1 MQKFKHK
8 PWSKK
13 EIFQIIIIPIL
24 IGIISSA
31 IYGTIVNFTA
41 PKPLIYIQSTQTS
54 FKLFNQPHIIN
65 IQFSNYGKANC
76 AYIHFNIS
84 TRRNIS
90 ILTLSSNITAYPNS
104 IIKSGITYNNKTN
117 SEWFTITMSNI
128 EPYEYGYIYFTV
140 SNTVKYPNNIYV
152 NISNLSGCASQ
163 YKIFT
168 YVQLENNFSL
178 ASVKNITI
186 T

>member
-1 MQKFKHK
+1 
-8 PWSKK
+8 
-13 EIFQIIIIPIL
+13 
-24 IGIISSA
+24 
-31 IYGTIVNFTA
+31 
-41 PKPLIYIQSTQTS
+41 
-54 FKLFNQPHIIN
+54 
-65 IQFSNYGKANC
+65 
-76 AYIHFNIS
+76 
-84 TRRNIS
+84 
-90 ILTLSSNITAYPNS
+90 
-104 IIKSGITYNNKTN
+104 
-117 SEWFTITMSNI
+117 MSNI